1 MQMPVRPPARRARLL
16 TKIMNIANTLARAAV
31 RHPNHIA
38 TYLGDLPQ
46 YDYATLARRCAGI
59 ANGLRSLGLSEGAR
73 VALWMRNRPEYL
85 EWLYAIW
92 WAGLVAVPINAKL
105 HPREAAF
112 IVNDAQAEVV
122 LAEAEDLE
130 AIAEHL
136 ETSTVRVTPEDPR
149 IDVWMNATEA
159 LASPTSAVAS
169 RENGDLAW
177 IFYTSGT
184 TGRPKGVMLSHRN
197 LWSLSAC
204 YIADVDNIGRDDRT
218 LYAAPMSHGA
228 GLYSVV
234 FMMQAA
240 GHVFPLSGGFD
251 AQEMFALADSLGA
264 ISCFAAPTMVNRLVR
279 HAQDTGTSS
288 DGFKTI
294 VYGGGPMYTA
304 DIERAL
310 CVMGSRFVQIYGQ
323 GESPMTI
330 TVLPRDGIAGRE
342 HPRWAHRLAS
352 VGHAHAMV
360 EVEVVDEHGVPMPP
374 GTAGEVVV
382 RGDVVMQGYWQ
393 NPEATAKT
401 LRNGWLWTGDI
412 GVLDEDGFLTL
423 KDRSKDVIISG
434 GTNIYPREVEEV
446 LLRADGVA
454 EVAVIGEPDPE
465 WGEVVVAYVVST
477 PGAALDSRLLD
488 AHCLDHIAR
497 FKRPKRYVSVEV
509 LPKNHYGKVLKTA
522 LREANG

>member
-1 MQMPVRPPARRARLL
+1 
-16 TKIMNIANTLARAAV
+16 MNIANTLARAAA
-31 RHPNHIA
+31 RHPSHIA
-38 TYLGDLPQ
+38 TYVGDAPQ
-46 YDYATLARRCAGI
+46 LDYATLARRCAGI
-59 ANGLRSLGLSEGAR
+59 ASGLRSLGLAEGAR

-85 EWLYAIW
+85 EWLYGIW

-112 IVNDAQAEVV
+112 IVDDAQADVV
-122 LAEAEDLE
+122 LAEAEDTQALLE
-130 AIAEHL
+130 CLTTQAICL
-136 ETSTVRVTPEDPR
+136 SPDDDRVREWVKT
-149 IDVWMNATEA
+149 N
-159 LASPTSAVAS
+159 ASPTVPATS
-169 RENGDLAW
+169 RENTDLAW

-197 LWSLSAC
+197 LWSMAAC
-204 YIADVDNIGRDDRT
+204 YLADVDAIGCEDRT

-240 GHVFPLSGGFD
+240 GHVFPASGGFD
-251 AQEMFALADSLGA
+251 APEMFALADSLGG

-279 HAQDTGTSS
+279 HAQATGASS

-304 DIERAL
+304 DIECAL
-310 CVMGSRFVQIYGQ
+310 SVMGSRFVQIYGQ

-330 TVLPRDGIAGRE
+330 SVLPRDSIAARE
-342 HPRWAHRLAS
+342 HPRWPQRLAS

-360 EVEVVDEHGVPMPP
+360 EVEVVDDKGAPVPT

-382 RGDVVMQGYWQ
+382 RGDVVMQGYWR
-393 NPEATAKT
+393 NAEATAKT

-412 GVLDEDGFLTL
+412 GVLDDDGFLTL

-446 LLRADGVA
+446 LLRADAVA

-465 WGEVVVAYVVST
+465 WGEVVVAYVVCT
-477 PGAALDSRLLD
+477 PGAALDSAELD
-488 AHCLDHIAR
+488 RHCLAHIAR
-497 FKRPKRYVSVEV
+497 FKRPKRYVPVDA
-509 LPKNHYGKVLKTA
+509 LPKNHYGKILKTA
-522 LREANG
+522 LRGDGT

>member
-1 MQMPVRPPARRARLL
+1 
-16 TKIMNIANTLARAAV
+16 MNIASTLARAAQ
-31 RHPNHIA
+31 RHPGHVA
-38 TYLGDLPQ
+38 TYVGDAPQ
-46 YDYATLARRCAGI
+46 HDYATLARRCAAI
-59 ANGLRSLGLSEGAR
+59 AAGLRSMGLPVGAR

-112 IVNDAQAEVV
+112 IVNDAEAGVL
-122 LAEAEDLE
+122 LAEAEDLL
-130 AIAEHL
+130 AIRDHID
-136 ETSTVRVTPEDPR
+136 SPVTGFAPEDAQ
-149 IDVWMNATEA
+149 IAQWLTGDATVG
-159 LASPTSAVAS
+159 VAS
-169 RENGDLAW
+169 RENTDLAW

-197 LWSLSAC
+197 LWSMAAC
-204 YIADVDNIGRDDRT
+204 YMTDVDAVGRDDRT

-240 GHVFPLSGGFD
+240 GHIFPASGGFD
-251 AQEMFALADSLGA
+251 AQEMFALAETLGNV
-264 ISCFAAPTMVNRLVR
+264 SCFAAPTMVNRLVR
-279 HAQDTGTSS
+279 HAQACGASS
-288 DGFKTI
+288 AGFKTL
-294 VYGGGPMYTA
+294 VYGGGPMYSA

-310 CVMGSRFVQIYGQ
+310 SVMGSRFVQIYGQ

-330 TVLPRDGIAGRE
+330 TVLPRDEIAATA
-342 HPRWAHRLAS
+342 HPRWSQRLAS

-360 EVEVVDEHGVPMPP
+360 EVAVVDDNGVPVTTGSP
-374 GTAGEVVV
+374 GEVVV
-382 RGDVVMQGYWQ
+382 RGDVVMQGYWR

-401 LRNGWLWTGDI
+401 LRDGWLWTGDI
-412 GVLDEDGFLTL
+412 GVLDDDGFLTL

-454 EVAVIGEPDPE
+454 EVAVIGEVDAE
-465 WGEVVVAYVVST
+465 WGEVVVAYVVCA
-477 PGAALDSRLLD
+477 PGVTLDSAMLD
-488 AHCLDHIAR
+488 AHCLEHIAR
-497 FKRPKRYVSVEV
+497 FKRPKRYVAVDA

-522 LREANG
+522 LRTL

>member
-1 MQMPVRPPARRARLL
+1 
-16 TKIMNIANTLARAAV
+16 MNIANTLARAAA
-31 RHPNHIA
+31 RHPSHIA
-38 TYLGDLPQ
+38 TYLGDSPQ
-46 YDYATLARRCAGI
+46 FDYATLSRRCAGI
-59 ANGLRSLGLSEGAR
+59 AGGLRSLGLAEGAR

-112 IVNDAQAEVV
+112 IVNDAQAEVI
-122 LAEAEDLE
+122 LAEAEDLD
-130 AIAEHL
+130 AIAEFL
-136 ETSTVRVTPEDPR
+136 EVPAIRIAPEDAR
-149 IDVWMNATEA
+149 IDDWVKGAGAPAFQTG
-159 LASPTSAVAS
+159 AVVS

-197 LWSLSAC
+197 LWSLAAC
-204 YIADVDNIGRDDRT
+204 YLVDVDAIGRDDRT

-240 GHVFPLSGGFD
+240 GHVFPASGGFD
-251 AQEMFALADSLGA
+251 AEEMFALAASLGG

-279 HAQDTGTSS
+279 HAQASGAPS

-304 DIERAL
+304 DIEQAL
-310 CVMGSRFVQIYGQ
+310 AVMGSRFVQIYGQ

-330 TVLPRDGIAGRE
+330 TVLPRDCIAASE
-342 HPRWAHRLAS
+342 HPAWAQRLAS

-360 EVEVVDEHGVPMPP
+360 EVEVVDDDGVPVAP
-374 GTAGEVVV
+374 GTPGEVVV
-382 RGDVVMQGYWQ
+382 RGDVVMQGYWK

-412 GVLDEDGFLTL
+412 GVLDDDGFLTL

-446 LLRADGVA
+446 LLRADNVA

-465 WGEVVVAYVVST
+465 WGEVIVAYVVSRAGT
-477 PGAALDSRLLD
+477 PLDTAALD
-488 AHCLDHIAR
+488 AHCLAHIAR
-497 FKRPKRYVSVEV
+497 FKRPKRYVSVDA

-522 LREANG
+522 LRASAG

>member
-1 MQMPVRPPARRARLL
+1 
-16 TKIMNIANTLARAAV
+16 MNIANTLARAAQ
-31 RHPNHIA
+31 RYPDHIA
-38 TYLGDLPQ
+38 TYLGDTPLH
-46 YDYATLARRCAGI
+46 DYATLARRCARL
-59 ANGLRSLGLSEGAR
+59 AAGLRSMGLADGAR

-112 IVNDAQAEVV
+112 IVGDAAADILLAQAD
-122 LAEAEDLE
+122 DLQS
-130 AIAEHL
+130 IAEFV
-136 ETSTVRVTPEDPR
+136 SPSVVRMTPEDSR
-149 IDVWMNATEA
+149 VAEWLQVEA
-159 LASPTSAVAS
+159 SQGSGHSAGSLRPGAVAS
-169 RENGDLAW
+169 RENDDMAW

-197 LWSLSAC
+197 LWSMAAC
-204 YIADVDNIGRDDRT
+204 YLTDVDTPGREDRT

-228 GLYSVV
+228 GLYSVI

-240 GHVFPLSGGFD
+240 GHVFPASGGFD
-251 AQEMFALADSLGA
+251 AQEMFALAASLGN

-279 HAQDTGTSS
+279 HAQATGAKS
-288 DGFKTI
+288 DGFRTL
-294 VYGGGPMYTA
+294 VYGGGPMYAA

-310 CVMGSRFVQIYGQ
+310 SVMGPRFVQIYGQ

-330 TVLPRDGIAGRE
+330 TVLPREAIAASE
-342 HPRWAHRLAS
+342 HPRWASRLAS

-360 EVEVVDEHGVPMPP
+360 EVVVVDDDGEPVAA
-374 GTAGEVVV
+374 GTPGEVVV
-382 RGDVVMQGYWQ
+382 RGDVVMQGYWR

-401 LRNGWLWTGDI
+401 LRDGWLWTGDI
-412 GVLDEDGFLTL
+412 GVLDDDGYLTL

-454 EVAVIGEPDPE
+454 EVAVIGEPDAE
-465 WGEVVVAYVVST
+465 WGEVVVAYVVCT
-477 PGAALDSRLLD
+477 PGDTLDSAALD
-488 AHCLDHIAR
+488 AFCLAHIAR
-497 FKRPKRYVSVEV
+497 FKRPKRYVALDA

-522 LREANG
+522 LRSA